1 MVRGLGPGENRG
13 HAGVGVPEM
22 GRPVVPVT
30 GGEDRLEPGV
40 KCGPGGEVEL
50 RCLRGGQTKARDQ
63 GIVELRLQGTHRD
76 ETAVRAGVT
85 AIEGC
90 AAVQQI
96 GPPRLAPEAAHTEG
110 LEQAH
115 QQCRAVG
122 HGGVHNAAPARGSG
136 FQQGREHTGDQ
147 HHRPAAIVAD
157 QIQGRSRRTIRLS
170 HRVECSAERDI
181 VDVMA
186 HLLRH
191 RAGLT
196 PAGDPAIDQPAIAVG
211 TDIRAQSQPLHD
223 AGAEALDQRV
233 RCADQIQHTRK
244 IGRVL
249 EIDVNRGP
257 STVQHRPADL
267 AERRRAGIGAAAQA
281 QNLCSQIGQNH
292 AGEGDGA
299 EAVELEDAQ
308 AGQRFHRD

>member
-1 MVRGLGPGENRG
+1 M
-13 HAGVGVPEM
+13 
-22 GRPVVPVT
+22 
-30 GGEDRLEPGV
+30 
-40 KCGPGGEVEL
+40 
-50 RCLRGGQTKARDQ
+50 GQTKDRDQ

-76 ETAVRAGVT
+76 EPAVRAGVT
-85 AIEGC
+85 AIEGGT
-90 AAVQQI
+90 AVQQI
-96 GPPRLAPEAAHTEG
+96 RAPRLAPEAAYTEG

-115 QQCRAVG
+115 QQGRAVG

-157 QIQGRSRRTIRLS
+157 QVQGRSRRTIRLS
-170 HRVECSAERDI
+170 HRVECPAERDI

-191 RAGLT
+191 RTGLT
-196 PAGDPAIDQPAIAVG
+196 PAGDPAIHQPAIAVG

-223 AGAEALDQRV
+223 AGAKPLDQRIC
-233 RCADQIQHTRK
+233 RTDQLEDARK
-244 IGRVL
+244 VGGVL
-249 EIDVNRGP
+249 EIDANRGS

-267 AERRRAGIGAAAQA
+267 AERRRSGIGAAAQA
-281 QNLCSQIGQNH
+281 QYLCAQIGQNH